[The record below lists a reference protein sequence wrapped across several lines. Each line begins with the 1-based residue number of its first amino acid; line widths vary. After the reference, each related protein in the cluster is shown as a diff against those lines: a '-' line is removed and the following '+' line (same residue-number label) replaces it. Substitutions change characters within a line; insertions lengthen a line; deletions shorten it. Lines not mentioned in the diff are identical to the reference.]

1 MSSTSTPST
10 GALDVVD
17 VLIIGAGLAGL
28 SAARVLARRG
38 VRLRVLEARDRV
50 GGRTLSHTTRFGDRV
65 DLGAQ
70 WIGPTQDRISALVKE
85 FGLTP
90 FPQHEDGRKV
100 LSLGGR
106 ISTYRKAIPSLPLL
120 GLLDLDRTIRR
131 LEKMCREVPLEAP
144 HTAARAAEWDAL
156 TVEIWKRAHV
166 RTRGAR
172 ALVDIAVEAVF
183 AAEPAELSLLYFLY
197 YLHAGGGLL
206 RLSTIRDGAQETR
219 LAEGTQEISLHLARA
234 LGDQVV
240 LRAPVRALRQEADR
254 VVVTSDAGEYSA
266 RYVIVAVPPA
276 LAARIAYSP
285 PLPAGRDQLM
295 QRMPM
300 GSVIKCIALYEE
312 PFWRAQGY
320 SGEALSDTGPV
331 RMVFDDS
338 PADASHGALVAF
350 VLARGVRTLGPST
363 PEERRQAVLAELAR
377 LLGPRAA
384 QCADYVE
391 QDWTAEEWSR
401 GCYVGFMAPGVLS
414 AYGQE
419 LARPCGRIHWAG
431 TETATVWTGYMEGAI
446 RSGERAAEEV
456 ATQLDIAAP
465 SAASSSTG

>member
-1 MSSTSTPST
+1 MPSSTNASPS
-10 GALDVVD
+10 AAPDILD

-28 SAARVLARRG
+28 SAARALDHRG

-50 GGRTLSHTTRFGDRV
+50 GGRTLTHTTRFGDRV

-70 WIGPTQDRISALVKE
+70 WIGPTQDRVLALVKE

-131 LEKMCREVPLEAP
+131 LEKMCRQVPLDAP
-144 HTAARAAEWDAL
+144 HTAPRAAEWDGL
-156 TVEIWKRAHV
+156 TVEAWKRRNVH
-166 RTRGAR
+166 TRGAR
-172 ALVDIAVEAVF
+172 ALLDIAVEAVF
-183 AAEPAELSLLYFLY
+183 AAEPDELSLLYFLH

-219 LAEGTQEISLHLARA
+219 VAEGTQEISKRLAA
-234 LGDQVV
+234 PLGERVV

-254 VVVTSDAGEYSA
+254 VVVTSDAGDHSA
-266 RYVIVAVPPA
+266 RYVIVAIPPA
-276 LAARIAYSP
+276 LAARIAYGP
-285 PLPAGRDQLM
+285 PLPAARDHLL

-300 GSVIKCIALYEE
+300 GSVIKCVAFYEE

-320 SGEALSDTGPV
+320 SGEAISDTGPV
-331 RMVFDDS
+331 RLVFDDS

-350 VLARGVRTLGPST
+350 VLARGVRAVGASAA
-363 PEERRQAVLAELAR
+363 EERRQAVLAELAR

-384 QCADYVE
+384 ECVDYVE

-401 GCYVGFMAPGVLS
+401 GCYAGLMAPGVLS

-456 ATQLDIAAP
+456 AARLDTAVHAA
-465 SAASSSTG
+465 AG